1 VTQSTNGEIG
11 SARLLVRDLAQLV
24 TPARRQAPLRGDAL
38 ADVEVIEDA
47 FVLCEQGRVAGVGR
61 MRELPRASGPVEELD
76 GRGLCAIPGLVDC
89 HTHACFAGDRV
100 EEFALR
106 AAGATYEEL
115 HAAGGGIVSTVRAT
129 RAASEPE
136 LREAVGRHR
145 AWMFR
150 SGTTTFEAKSGYGLD
165 RETELASLRAI
176 AAEGGV
182 PTWLGA
188 HAVPPE
194 FDDADAYLAFALAE
208 VLPEAARLAEA
219 ADVFVEQGAFDTG
232 QARRYLEACRTAGL
246 ALRLHGDQFTEQG
259 AVGLAIELGAR
270 SVDHLEATGA
280 DGVRALARSDVSA
293 VLLPASALFLD
304 RPMPPARAFVDAG
317 AAVALA
323 TDFNPGSAFCE
334 SLLLV
339 CSLACTQLHL
349 SPAEAL
355 AACTVNAAHV
365 LGRSD
370 RIGRLAPGY
379 EADLVLLD
387 APDWRHLAYHLGG
400 DLVTTVVLGGDVV
413 WRR

>member
-1 VTQSTNGEIG
+1 
-11 SARLLVRDLAQLV
+11 
-24 TPARRQAPLRGDAL
+24 
-38 ADVEVIEDA
+38 
-47 FVLCEQGRVAGVGR
+47 
-61 MRELPRASGPVEELD
+61 MRELNRLSGPVEELD
-76 GRGLCAIPGLVDC
+76 GRGLCAVPGLVDC

-106 AAGATYEEL
+106 AAGATYKEL
-115 HAAGGGIVSTVRAT
+115 HAAGGGILSTVRAT

-136 LREAVGRHR
+136 LRDAVRRHR
-145 AWMFR
+145 AWMLR
-150 SGTTTFEAKSGYGLD
+150 AGTTTFEAKSGYGLD
-165 RETELASLRAI
+165 RDTELASLRAI
-176 AAEGGV
+176 AAAGGV

-194 FDDADAYLAFALAE
+194 FDDADAYLDFAIAD

-219 ADVFVEQGAFDTG
+219 ADVFIEQEAFGTG
-232 QARRYLEACRTAGL
+232 QARRYLETCRSAGL
-246 ALRLHGDQFTEQG
+246 ALRLHADQFTEMG
-259 AVGLAIELGAR
+259 AVGLAIELEAR
-270 SVDHLEATGA
+270 SVDHLEGTGL
-280 DGVRALARSDVSA
+280 DGVHALARSDVSA

-304 RPMPPARAFVDAG
+304 RPMPPARELVDAG

-334 SLLLV
+334 RLPLV

-349 SPAEAL
+349 SPVEAL
-355 AACTVNAAHV
+355 GACTVNAAYV

-379 EADLVLLD
+379 DADLVLLD
-387 APDWRHLAYHLGG
+387 APDWRYLAYHLGG
-400 DLVTTVVLGGDVV
+400 DLVAAVVLGGDVV